1 MAHADAQ
8 CTTICFIC
16 PHTVTQI
23 PSQHIPEAYKVAQ
36 EFAAADLRE
45 NPDAAAVW
53 RPVMVHTRSFSHTD
67 AEQVPYRAV
76 PLLYKSLAELSWGKP
91 SDLLQR
97 VEWPQICISVRP
109 F

>member
-1 MAHADAQ
+1 
-8 CTTICFIC
+8 
-16 PHTVTQI
+16 
-23 PSQHIPEAYKVAQ
+23 
-36 EFAAADLRE
+36 
-45 NPDAAAVW
+45 
-53 RPVMVHTRSFSHTD
+53 MVHTRSFSHTD